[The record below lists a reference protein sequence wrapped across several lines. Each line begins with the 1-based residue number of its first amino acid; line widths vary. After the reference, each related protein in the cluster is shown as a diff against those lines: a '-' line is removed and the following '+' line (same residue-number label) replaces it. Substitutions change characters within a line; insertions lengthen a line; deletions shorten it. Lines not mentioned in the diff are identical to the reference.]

1 MRLIVAGEDRSH
13 LLGDLDILPHSR
25 ALGTIRRLRR
35 PGGELNV
42 ERPLVADQRHVS
54 TALAVC
60 RLKASD

>member
-13 LLGDLDILPHSR
+13 LID
-25 ALGTIRRLRR
+25 
-35 PGGELNV
+35 
-42 ERPLVADQRHVS
+42 DQRHVS